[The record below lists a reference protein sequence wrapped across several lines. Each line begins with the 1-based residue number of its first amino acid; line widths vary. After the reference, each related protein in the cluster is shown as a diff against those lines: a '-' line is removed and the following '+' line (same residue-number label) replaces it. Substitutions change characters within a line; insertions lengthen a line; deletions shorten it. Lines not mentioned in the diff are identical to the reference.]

1 MYTQPSNKNDAKP
14 VTLTSLAKMR
24 ADGERIV
31 CLTAYDASFAALL
44 DEAGVDVVLVGDSLG
59 NVIQGHATT
68 VPVTVDDIVYHSSA
82 VARGLKRAFLMAD
95 MPFMSY
101 PTPAIALANAARL
114 MQEGGAK
121 MVKLEGSGH
130 QAEIV
135 RYLNENDVPVCAHLG
150 LRPQSV
156 HKLGGFHVQGR
167 EAAAA
172 KQMLKDAK
180 ILEEAGADLILLEL
194 VPAALA
200 AKITAQARV
209 PVIGIGAGKKV
220 DGQILV
226 LYDMLDIT
234 QGKRP
239 KFVHNFM
246 AGAGSPA
253 AGVAAY
259 VKAVRDGSYPAAE
272 HSFD

>member
-1 MYTQPSNKNDAKP
+1 MYTQPVTADAKP
-14 VTLTSLAKMR
+14 VTLTTLARMTAEGQKI
-24 ADGERIV
+24 A
-31 CLTAYDASFAALL
+31 CTAAYDASFAALL
-44 DEAGVDVVLVGDSLG
+44 VGAGVDVVLVGDSMG
-59 NVIQGHATT
+59 NVVQGHATT
-68 VPVTVDDIVYHSSA
+68 VPVTVDDIVYHTRA

-172 KQMLKDAK
+172 
-180 ILEEAGADLILLEL
+180 
-194 VPAALA
+194 
-200 AKITAQARV
+200 
-209 PVIGIGAGKKV
+209 
-220 DGQILV
+220 
-226 LYDMLDIT
+226 
-234 QGKRP
+234 
-239 KFVHNFM
+239 
-246 AGAGSPA
+246 
-253 AGVAAY
+253 
-259 VKAVRDGSYPAAE
+259 
-272 HSFD
+272 